1 MPDNANCA
9 PGQPFLWC
17 RDEANPGRRVL
28 AMPAD
33 GILSVVLVVPGRHYG
48 FLFSLVTETEHCRH
62 ISITISEVSVY
73 RRWMV
78 W

>member
-1 MPDNANCA
+1 
-9 PGQPFLWC
+9 
-17 RDEANPGRRVL
+17 
-28 AMPAD
+28 MPAD

-48 FLFSLVTETEHCRH
+48 FLFSLVAETEHCRH

-78 W
+78 LQ